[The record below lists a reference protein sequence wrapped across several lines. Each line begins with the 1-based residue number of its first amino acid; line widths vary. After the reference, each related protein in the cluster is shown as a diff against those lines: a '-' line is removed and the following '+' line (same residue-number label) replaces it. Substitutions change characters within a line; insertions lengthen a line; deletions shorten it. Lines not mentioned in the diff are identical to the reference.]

1 MFKNFTKMY
10 VTIKSAHCDCERN
23 SCKIGFGQRYMENIF
38 KSEQRQNNVRP
49 LHKKEI
55 VHVKTITSSSLRYI
69 QH

>member
-1 MFKNFTKMY
+1 MLQSR
-10 VTIKSAHCDCERN
+10 VHIVIAREIRAR
-23 SCKIGFGQRYMENIF
+23 IGFGQRYMENIF